1 MKKPITFTDV
11 KFLKSASK
19 LSGCPPHPRGL
30 LAEGA
35 VIGRSNVGKSS
46 LLNTLFRKKIAKTS
60 ATPGKT
66 QLLNFFS
73 VDEQLFLVDLPGYGF
88 ARVSQKQKEIW
99 NSEIEDYLW
108 DREELKF
115 LIFLVDVRHPP
126 NKLDQQMY
134 AWILERNLPTILVL
148 TKCDKLSKNQL
159 YSHTK
164 KIQNTFD
171 EESLR
176 LVHYSSISG
185 LGRQQLI
192 SAIQEILQEE
202 TTV

>member
-1 MKKPITFTDV
+1 MKPLTFKDV

-19 LSGCPPHPRGL
+19 LSGCPPHPRGFVG
-30 LAEGA
+30 EGA

-46 LLNTLFRKKIAKTS
+46 LLNTLFQKKIAKTS
-60 ATPGKT
+60 STPGKT
-66 QLLNFFS
+66 QLLNFFTI
-73 VDEQLFLVDLPGYGF
+73 DEQLFLVDLPGYGF

-99 NSEIEDYLW
+99 NDEIEAYLIE
-108 DREELKF
+108 RLELKF

-134 AWILERNLPTILVL
+134 TWILERGLPTIMVL
-148 TKCDKLSKNQL
+148 TKCDKLTKNQL
-159 YSHTK
+159 NAQTK

-171 EESLR
+171 EQSLR
-176 LVHYSSISG
+176 LVHYSAVSS

-192 SAIQEILQEE
+192 SAIQDILESTQ
-202 TTV
+202 